1 MSYDWKDTIRQK
13 MSGYTENE
21 PDGLLQD
28 IMKELDTIPA
38 IGKPAARNGKSSV
51 KASVLRFTGAF
62 TAAAASIA
70 LIATLWNNT
79 PDSSEINEIAV
90 IKNNSERQIAELI
103 DIQKHPAEVEN
114 PAIIRPDTRNKLFSE
129 SAKDEYIKACD
140 ITENHATTDGD
151 TAPEAYS
158 NQPDVNGQNTS
169 PKNQYDK
176 DHESY
181 NLDNIWNNDFPDEE
195 IKRKKRNF
203 STDIF
208 YSNLSGSN
216 TAIAG
221 FSTMRQLGATPFSGI
236 PARESVSAK
245 PGEGIMLITS
255 GENSNTTVKHRQ
267 PVRAGVT
274 VRYNFTKCWGIETG
288 IVYSYLS
295 SRMETTESQYKS
307 TTEQKLHYIGIPVR
321 ASWSFLN
328 REHVSLYLSAG
339 GMLEK
344 CIAGNATTD
353 YILNGNSISS
363 NKDNISI
370 KPLQWSVNASAG
382 VQWNITGNIGIYAE
396 PGISYHFDD
405 RSNIS
410 TAYKEKP
417 LNFNIEI
424 GLRFSFE

>member
-38 IGKPAARNGKSSV
+38 IGKSAARNGKSSG

-62 TAAAASIA
+62 AAAAASIA
-70 LIATLWNNT
+70 LITTLWNST
-79 PDSSEINEIAV
+79 PDSREINEIAV
-90 IKNNSERQIAELI
+90 IKNNSEGRIAEVI

-114 PAIIRPDTRNKLFSE
+114 PAIIRHDTRNKLFSE
-129 SAKDEYIKACD
+129 NVKDEYIKERNFA
-140 ITENHATTDGD
+140 ENPATANAD
-151 TAPEAYS
+151 TVSAVLCS
-158 NQPDVNGQNTS
+158 QPDAIRKNTS
-169 PKNQYDK
+169 PERRHEKNHK
-176 DHESY
+176 SY
-181 NLDNIWNNDFPDEE
+181 NLDDTWDDNFTDEE

-216 TAIAG
+216 NTIAG

-245 PGEGIMLITS
+245 PGEGVMLITS
-255 GENSNTTVKHRQ
+255 GENSNTSVKHRQ

-405 RSNIS
+405 GSNIS